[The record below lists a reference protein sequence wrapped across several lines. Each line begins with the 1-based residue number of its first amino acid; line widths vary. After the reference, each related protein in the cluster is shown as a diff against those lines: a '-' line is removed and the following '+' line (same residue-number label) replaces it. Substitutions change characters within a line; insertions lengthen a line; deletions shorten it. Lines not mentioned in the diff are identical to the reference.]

1 MIVKGK
7 RTKTLLLRLIGELEH
22 MMFADGFR
30 GKDIKHIEMLKDE
43 LKRRKVI

>member
-7 RTKTLLLRLIGELEH
+7 RTKTLLRRLLGEPEH

-30 GKDIKHIEMLKDE
+30 GKDIKHIEMLKAE
-43 LKRRKVI
+43 LKRRKVL